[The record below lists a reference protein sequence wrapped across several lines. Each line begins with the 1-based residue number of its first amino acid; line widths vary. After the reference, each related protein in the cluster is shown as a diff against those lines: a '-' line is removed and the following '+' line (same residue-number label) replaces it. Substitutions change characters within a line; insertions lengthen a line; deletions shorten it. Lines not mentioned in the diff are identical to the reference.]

1 MKKKRTRF
9 IIIWIIVTLALLV
22 GSFLAPSGSGEETVQ
37 VMMRDAVLHE
47 TNQIS
52 LFGIMTVTSG
62 CPVSA
67 YRMR

>member
-47 TNQIS
+47 T
-52 LFGIMTVTSG
+52 
-62 CPVSA
+62 
-67 YRMR
+67 